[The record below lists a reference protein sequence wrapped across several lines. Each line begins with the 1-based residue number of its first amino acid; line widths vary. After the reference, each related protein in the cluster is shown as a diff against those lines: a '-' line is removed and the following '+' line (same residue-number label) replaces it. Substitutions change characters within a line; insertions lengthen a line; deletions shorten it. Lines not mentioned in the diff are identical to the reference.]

1 MVSVLHSTLQYS
13 TLSKGLEVDDIH
25 LSKDS
30 LEVSI
35 IGKWGC
41 IDLFYEL

>member
-1 MVSVLHSTLQYS
+1 MVSVLCSALQYS
-13 TLSKGLEVDDIH
+13 TLAKGLEVDDIH

-35 IGKWGC
+35 AEKWGC
-41 IDLFYEL
+41 IDLFNEQ